1 MPPLLRAAEGCKA
14 DEDER
19 VPPTQGQAGSNLG
32 GPPGG
37 LGGRGGPGDG
47 KDKKKDQPKKFEPPL
62 PTRVG
67 RKKRKG
73 PNPTQKLPAVYPNA
87 RCRLKLLKM
96 ERIKDH
102 LLLEEEFVSNQE
114 RLKPQVTKDKSQ
126 TESNQVDEIRG
137 SPMQV
142 GTLEEIIDDDHAIIS
157 STAGSDQY
165 VSILSM

>member
-1 MPPLLRAAEGCKA
+1 MDEHPALCSGSPNCVCLVLAADHHRA
-14 DEDER
+14 R
-19 VPPTQGQAGSNLG
+19 LQGQGQSAPG
-32 GPPGG
+32 GGRQPPGG
-37 LGGRGGPGDG
+37 D

-73 PNPTQKLPAVYPNA
+73 PNTAQKLPAVYPNA
-87 RCRLKLLKM
+87 RCRLKLLKL

-102 LLLEEEFVSNQE
+102 LLLEEEFVQNQE
-114 RLKPQVTKDKSQ
+114 RLKPLGEDK
-126 TESNQVDEIRG
+126 NQEERSKVDELRG

-157 STAGSDQY
+157 SATGSDQY